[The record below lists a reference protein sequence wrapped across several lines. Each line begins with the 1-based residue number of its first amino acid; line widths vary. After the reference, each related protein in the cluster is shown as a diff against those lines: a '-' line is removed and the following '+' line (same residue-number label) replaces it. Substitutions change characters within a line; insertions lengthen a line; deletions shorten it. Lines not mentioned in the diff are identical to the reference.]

1 MRDDRPIR
9 SERRMS
15 DLEAMMWTVEKDPG
29 LSTTFGSLTLLDRS
43 PDRARLSRRLAYVV
57 STIPRLR
64 QHVVAG
70 LGRFA
75 PPEWRDDPDLDLDY
89 HLRHI
94 ALPADASE
102 EELFALVTRL
112 VQQPLDRTRPLWEF
126 TFIHGL
132 PGRRAAMLQKMHHTV
147 TDGEG
152 GIRMSERMVDLTAEA
167 EDPEPVATLGSPPIS
182 TNLVGTTVGTI
193 GHGARR
199 AGGIAQRSLEVGA
212 GAVRH
217 PSRLVRAGGELPEL
231 TRSVARQVVLDR
243 SCRSPLWRQRS
254 LRRWFTTI
262 QVPFDDVKRSAKAL
276 GGSVNDLFVTGAAH
290 AAGAYHHAMGSDVDV
305 LRMAM
310 PVSSRR
316 DGSIGG
322 NAFAPTRVLVPTAPG
337 DIVTRFQEVN
347 RLLSATKSEKAIG
360 LATAVAGTLNL
371 LPTSVLV
378 RLARQQIET
387 VDFTTSNLRAAP
399 FDLYIAGARVEANFP
414 LGPVA
419 GTAFNLTAM
428 SYAGSFDMG
437 LHVDAGAV
445 EDPELL
451 ASHLRD
457 AYGELIAA
465 GA

>member
-1 MRDDRPIR
+1 MT
-9 SERRMS
+9 
-15 DLEAMMWTVEKDPG
+15 DLEAMMWTVEKDPA
-29 LSTTFGSLTLLDRS
+29 LSTTFGSLTLF
-43 PDRARLSRRLAYVV
+43 DRAPDHDRIRRRFAYVV

-64 QHVVAG
+64 QRVVSG
-70 LGRFA
+70 LGRLS
-75 PPEWRDDPDLDLDY
+75 PPEWRDDPELDLGY

-94 ALPADASE
+94 GLPAGASE
-102 EELFALVTRL
+102 QELFALAAQL

-126 TFIHGL
+126 TFIDGL
-132 PGRRAAMLQKMHHTV
+132 PDGRTAMLQKMHHTV

-152 GIRMSERMVDLTAEA
+152 GIRMSERMVDLTADA
-167 EDPEPVATLGSPPIS
+167 EDPEPVGIPAPVPTV
-182 TNLVGTTVGTI
+182 TNLAEVTMGTM

-199 AGGIAQRSLEVGA
+199 VAGVAQRSLSFTT

-217 PSRLVRAGGELPEL
+217 PSRLVDAGTGLPEL
-231 TRSVARQVVLDR
+231 TRSAARQVMVPG
-243 SCRSPLWRQRS
+243 SSRSPLWRHRS
-254 LRRWFTTI
+254 LRRWFTPLQI
-262 QVPFDDVKRSAKAL
+262 PFDEARRAAKNL

-290 AAGAYHHAMGSDVDV
+290 GAGAYHHAMGSEVEA

-322 NAFAPTRVLVPTAPG
+322 NAFAPTRVLVPTGPS
-337 DIVTRFQEVN
+337 DVVTRFQEVHR
-347 RLLSATKSEKAIG
+347 RLSTTKSEKAIG
-360 LATAVAGTLNL
+360 LTAALAGALNL

-399 FDLYIAGARVEANFP
+399 FDLYIAGARIEANFP

-428 SYAGSFDMG
+428 SYCGSFDMG
-437 LHVDAGAV
+437 LHVDRGAV
-445 EDPELL
+445 EDPVLL
-451 ASHLRD
+451 ESCMRE
-457 AYGELIAA
+457 AYGELLAA
-465 GA
+465 GS